1 MTHQTV
7 GHAPEDALDG
17 RRCPSADV
25 PAADAPAADAPA
37 ADGFPAQGALADCP
51 DGTLVP
57 PAGAPHCPVDVTL
70 AALAGRWT
78 PLVLREFLR
87 RGRATYS
94 ELSAALPALSDKVL
108 SDRLAQL
115 TRVGVIERHRIPGW
129 PPRVRYVL
137 TGRGRALEPVVHSMW
152 EWGSAQDAPWGSQ
165 AAGSRQTPVVS
176 SVSRV
181 SA

>member
-7 GHAPEDALDG
+7 GHAPAND
-17 RRCPSADV
+17 
-25 PAADAPAADAPA
+25 
-37 ADGFPAQGALADCP
+37 QGPLADCP
-51 DGTLVP
+51 DSALVP
-57 PAGAPHCPVDVTL
+57 PDREPRCPVDITL
-70 AALAGRWT
+70 ATLGGRWT

-115 TRVGVIERHRIPGW
+115 VRAGVIERHRVPGW

-137 TGRGRALEPVVHSMW
+137 TSQGRALEPVLRSMW
-152 EWGSAQDAPWGSQ
+152 EWGAARRSARTSFE
-165 AAGSRQTPVVS
+165 
-176 SVSRV
+176 
-181 SA
+181 